1 MLSESGKTGIYFLLQ
16 NGIPVYIGKTTKL
29 VDRLFQH
36 KGQLMD
42 YDTLRFIACVPEML
56 DYYEKR
62 WIKRFNPI
70 ENKTHTNRENTIKHS
85 FYNPKKSQGMHFRK
99 MTLKSRVGFGFYA
112 DMTVERVIKHGH
124 LLDLCYMYFTLS
136 HITFFDD
143 VLDLLGITDEWRIQ
157 KPGVDKDKG
166 NNFAFAV
173 HPELQAL
180 SREKFYSKIARRSR
194 KTLNVISSISKDK
207 QYNKNFNQKG

>member
-1 MLSESGKTGIYFLLQ
+1 
-16 NGIPVYIGKTTKL
+16 
-29 VDRLFQH
+29 
-36 KGQLMD
+36 
-42 YDTLRFIACVPEML
+42 
-56 DYYEKR
+56 
-62 WIKRFNPI
+62 
-70 ENKTHTNRENTIKHS
+70 
-85 FYNPKKSQGMHFRK
+85 
-99 MTLKSRVGFGFYA
+99 
-112 DMTVERVIKHGH
+112 
-124 LLDLCYMYFTLS
+124 MYFTLS